1 MHRTMPAP
9 SFASLSRR
17 VNAVLGPYLVK
28 PLMQTPLVQ
37 FMLWLTVGSLP
48 PVARERLCL
57 DWTATDEIRYRAHRE
72 LVHAAL
78 LAIPDDLQYFPL
90 ARVQRQRYRDT
101 GAVPAIP
108 LPEATP

>member
-9 SFASLSRR
+9 SFASLPLW
-17 VNAVLGPYLVK
+17 VNAVLGPYVVK
-28 PLMQTPLVQ
+28 PLLQTPLVR

-57 DWTATDEIRYRAHRE
+57 DWTTTDEIRYRVHRE
-72 LVHAAL
+72 LVHVAL

-90 ARVQRQRYRDT
+90 ARVQRQRYRET
-101 GAVPAIP
+101 GVVRAIP
-108 LPEATP
+108 LPTATP